1 MDNWQKNSREGF
13 YNISEFNQFLN
24 SKAGVESDFSLKIS
38 KNFANLIDKNNP
50 NDPILKQFLPTVLE
64 DDDFDLSPLED
75 EKNMP
80 ISGLIHKYK
89 NRVLLIASHHCFA
102 HCRYCFRRNFNYN
115 HNDALGNLAEI
126 QKYLQQQ
133 KGVDE
138 VILSGGDPLSLNDDK
153 LKILITAITQ
163 ISHIKTLR
171 IHSRNLV
178 VLPSRIT
185 DEFVK
190 ILKEN
195 RLKIVIVFHINH
207 ANEMSKAFVES
218 LEKLK
223 NKNITLLNQS
233 VLLKGVNDNAS
244 TLINLSQKL
253 FAIGILPYYLHLLDK
268 VKGSKQFFISE
279 QQALKI
285 YKEMQEN
292 LSGYLVP
299 KLVQDKGEA
308 TKTLI

>member
-1 MDNWQKNSREGF
+1 MDNWQKNSRDGF
-13 YNISEFNQFLN
+13 YSISEFNQFLN
-24 SKAGVESDFSLKIS
+24 SKVGVESDFSFKIP
-38 KNFANLIDKNNP
+38 KDFANLIDKNNP

-75 EKNMP
+75 ERNMP

-89 NRVLLIASHHCFA
+89 NRVLLIASHHCFV
-102 HCRYCFRRNFNYN
+102 HCRYCFRQNFNYN

-153 LKILITAITQ
+153 LKILITAIAQ
-163 ISHIKTLR
+163 IPHIKTLR

-178 VLPSRIT
+178 VVPSRIT
-185 DEFVK
+185 DEFVQ

-207 ANEMSKAFVES
+207 ANEISKVFIES

-233 VLLKGVNDNAS
+233 VLLKGVNDCAS
-244 TLINLSQKL
+244 TLINLSQQL

-299 KLVQDKGEA
+299 KLVQDKGDA